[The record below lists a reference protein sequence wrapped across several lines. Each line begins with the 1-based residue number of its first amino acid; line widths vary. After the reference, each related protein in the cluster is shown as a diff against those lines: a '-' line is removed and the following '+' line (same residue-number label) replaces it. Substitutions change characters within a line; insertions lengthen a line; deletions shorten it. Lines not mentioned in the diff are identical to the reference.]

1 MIADRSI
8 SSRAGSHPRVAFFCE
23 TFNEVNGVALTA
35 RQFASF
41 AARHGRP
48 FISVHSGPHLAQRME
63 GTVRHLEL
71 PRSRASFGIERD
83 LSYDLFLWRHTACVR
98 KVLEEFRPDVIH
110 VTSPGEFGQLGA
122 WLSHTMRIPLVASWH
137 TNLHQFAARRLNKLL
152 AFLPADWTES
162 ASVWAEDAAL
172 LPILRF
178 YRLARVTLAPTQEQV
193 GWLENATRRPS
204 FLMPRGV
211 DCSLFNPLHRT
222 VRDEILRIGYVG
234 RVTPEKRVRF
244 LADIENAL
252 LNAGVRRFQIS
263 VVGDGSERTWLQ
275 QNLRH
280 GALSGI
286 LRGPFLAEAYANMDL
301 FVFPSRTDT
310 FGNVI
315 QEAAASGV
323 PAIVTSE
330 GGPKDLVTHGVT
342 GFVAPTDAEFL
353 QRVVELCRAPERLRT
368 MGGAARERVLSA
380 SWDAAFEMTYTAY
393 RYCLRKQEAIGP
405 AGGSGILAHTEVSA
419 A

>member
-1 MIADRSI
+1 MIAQQAI
-8 SSRAGSHPRVAFFCE
+8 ASRTGSHPRVAFFCE
-23 TFNEVNGVALTA
+23 TFNEINGVALTA
-35 RQFASF
+35 RQIADF
-41 AARHGRP
+41 AARHERP
-48 FISVHSGPHLAQRME
+48 FISVHSGPELAHRAE
-63 GTVRHLEL
+63 GSVRHLEL

-83 LSYDLFLWRHTACVR
+83 LSYDLFLWRHTEYVR
-98 KVLEEFRPDVIH
+98 KVLAEFRPDVIH

-137 TNLHQFAARRLNKLL
+137 TNLHQFAARRLSKLL
-152 AFLPADWTES
+152 AFLPEDWTERAS
-162 ASVWAEDAAL
+162 AWAEDAAL
-172 LPILRF
+172 VPILRF
-178 YRLARVTLAPTQEQV
+178 YRIARATLAPTQEQV
-193 GWLENATRRPS
+193 RWLENATRRAS

-222 VRDEILRIGYVG
+222 VCDKILRIGYVG

-244 LADIENAL
+244 LADIEKAL
-252 LNAGVRRFQIS
+252 LTAGVGRFEIS
-263 VVGDGSERTWLQ
+263 VVGDGSELTWLQ

-280 GALSGI
+280 GALAGT
-286 LRGPFLAEAYANMDL
+286 LRGHFLAEAYANMDL

-323 PAIVTSE
+323 PAIVTCE
-330 GGPKDLVTHGVT
+330 GGPKDLVTQGVT
-342 GFVAPTDAEFL
+342 GYIAASNDEFL
-353 QRVVELCRAPERLRT
+353 RRVVELCRTPERLRS
-368 MGGAARERVLSA
+368 MGEAARERVLGA

-405 AGGSGILAHTEVSA
+405 AGGSGIFAHTEVPA

>member
-1 MIADRSI
+1 MIAQESV
-8 SSRAGSHPRVAFFCE
+8 SSRGGSHPRVALFCE
-23 TFNEVNGVALTA
+23 TFHEINGVALTA
-35 RQFASF
+35 RQLVDF
-41 AARHGRP
+41 AARHKRP
-48 FISVHSGPHLAQRME
+48 FFAVRPGSAVSLRSE

-83 LSYDLFLWRHTACVR
+83 LSYDLFLWRHGGYTR
-98 KVLEEFRPDVIH
+98 RRLESFRPDVIH

-122 WLSHTMRIPLVASWH
+122 WLAHTMRIPLVASWH
-137 TNLHQFAARRLNKLL
+137 TNLHQFAARRLSKLL
-152 AFLPADWTES
+152 SFLPEVWTERAS
-162 ASVWAEDAAL
+162 AWAENVAL
-172 LPILRF
+172 LPTLRF
-178 YRLARVTLAPTQEQV
+178 YRIARVTLAPTPDQV
-193 GWLENATRRPS
+193 HWLEDATRKPS

-211 DCSLFNPLHRT
+211 DCSLFHPRHRT
-222 VRDEILRIGYVG
+222 VNDGILRIGYVG

-244 LADIENAL
+244 LAEIEKAL
-252 LNAGVRRFQIS
+252 VDAGVNKFQIV

-280 GALSGI
+280 AALPGI

-330 GGPKDLVTHGVT
+330 GGPKNLVTPGVT
-342 GFVAPTDAEFL
+342 GFVAATDAEFL
-353 QRVVELCRAPERLRT
+353 QRTVELCRTPERLHS
-368 MGGAARERVLSA
+368 MGEAAREHVLGA

-405 AGGSGILAHTEVSA
+405 AGGAGLLKRTQAPA

>member
-1 MIADRSI
+1 MIAQQTI
-8 SSRAGSHPRVAFFCE
+8 ASRTGSHPRVAFFCE
-23 TFNEVNGVALTA
+23 TFNEINGVALTA
-35 RQFASF
+35 RQFADF
-41 AARHGRP
+41 AARHERP
-48 FISVHSGPHLAQRME
+48 FLSVHSGPELAHRAE
-63 GTVRHLEL
+63 GSVRHLEL

-83 LSYDLFLWRHTACVR
+83 LSYDLFLWRHTKYVR

-122 WLSHTMRIPLVASWH
+122 LLSHTMRIPLVASWH
-137 TNLHQFAARRLNKLL
+137 TNLHQFAARRLSKLL
-152 AFLPADWTES
+152 AFLPEDWTERAS
-162 ASVWAEDAAL
+162 AWAEDAAL
-172 LPILRF
+172 VPILRF
-178 YRLARVTLAPTQEQV
+178 YRIARATLAPTQEQV
-193 GWLENATRRPS
+193 RWLENATRRAS

-222 VRDEILRIGYVG
+222 VCDKFLRIGYVG

-244 LADIENAL
+244 LADIEKAL
-252 LNAGVRRFQIS
+252 LTAGVGRFEIS

-280 GALSGI
+280 GVLAGI
-286 LRGPFLAEAYANMDL
+286 LRGHFLAEAYANMDL

-342 GFVAPTDAEFL
+342 GFVAGNDAEFL
-353 QRVVELCRAPERLRT
+353 HRVVELARAPERLCR
-368 MGGAARERVLSA
+368 MGEAARERVLSA

-405 AGGSGILAHTEVSA
+405 AGGSGILAHTEVPA